1 MVAGRRPFCV
11 EGLPVGSIARTAL
24 VQCHAVRHDWPGL
37 AAFFN
42 LPITSVGLTR
52 SIAYA
57 DEVSEYG
64 LTELGIIDF
73 WMELHP

>member
-1 MVAGRRPFCV
+1 MVAGGRSFCV
-11 EGLPVGSIARTAL
+11 ERLPVGSVARTAL

-42 LPITSVGLTR
+42 LPIISVGLPR

-64 LTELGIIDF
+64 LTELGIINL
-73 WMELHP
+73 WMKLHP